1 MRLFFFLSFF
11 IISFISFGQIV
22 INEIDADTQGTDV
35 REFIEI
41 KSTTSNFSLNGYV
54 LVFFNGGD
62 SKSYLA
68 FDLDGI
74 TTNINGIAT
83 LGNAAVSPVCDRTIA
98 NNIIQN
104 GPDAVGLYIG
114 SASNFP
120 TGTTAT
126 TTNLIH
132 AMAYGS
138 NDPNSTALM
147 ALLGLATQWNEAA
160 NNLASTQSLQR
171 KSDNT
176 YETKLPTPGVNNDG
190 TGTVLNAINISVLPA
205 GNLLEGTSFSI
216 TFSTQTVVTA
226 GFSFNF
232 SLINN
237 NFTTT
242 DYSTNLSITMA
253 TGTTS
258 VTRLVQ
264 IIDDN
269 LVEGDE
275 ELKIAFGILPSNINK
290 LNDNVIIRVND
301 NDNIVQPW
309 GNPLNPTYGLVAST
323 RPANYYASLEGKSGA
338 QLKQALQDII
348 ANPSVVREYTYGDA
362 YEIIKTADQN
372 PSNSSQVWL
381 MYVAQ
386 PRSKLD
392 QQTGSSGA
400 VGFWNREH
408 IYPQS
413 RGGFADAT
421 SPFAGN
427 INTWLP
433 TDANDIA
440 AGHSDVHH
448 IRAED
453 SPENS
458 VRSNRN
464 YGIDYNGPAG
474 NTGSWKGDVAR
485 AVFYMCVRYNGLN
498 VINGNPPETPDGFI
512 GDLATLLQ
520 WNIIDP
526 SDDFEMN
533 RNNVIYSWQQN
544 RNPFIDYPTLANY
557 VFGNQFG
564 QVWNAALSNQLNIR
578 PNITLYPNPTKNNF
592 IVAGVSE
599 NFELQIYN
607 IEGQKVYASTGFG
620 ETNFQVDLPTGI
632 YIAHIKTEKN
642 ILEKKLIIN

>member
-275 ELKIAFGILPSNINK
+275 ELKIAFGILPTNINK